1 MEAIYLLIVYRGR
14 RTRRWCGVV
23 VGGMTAG
30 LQVVLLLLQVTIVA
44 RAATTTWTTG
54 GETNSVSRVWPRAAA
69 VSENLW
75 ALSDGTNPL
84 LPQFAATRRAQWRCR
99 MQAEPVQGGA
109 LSPDWDGGRSGPTG
123 PRDVC
128 ALGVVSWRDA
138 NPLKRPIK
146 ADDELPCDRCAS
158 DWKQVQFEGVGP
170 HNQSR
175 LCSLVQTCADD
186 VADCDFTQPPDDVFP
201 TCKNLKLN
209 ATAPKPT
216 LRQFTGSRTGQ
227 NTSTLMIR
235 QTSGGPGPFVLFI
248 APRFS
253 YDYYNWAC
261 YYMFSYLATQGIA
274 TFTATIPDIAD
285 SSRDNWNHVPSAG
298 RRPYEYSCAQLDTEG
313 PGCDNSSFGNISH
326 FLHDLH
332 LEDVISYAE
341 SVGYNS
347 SAAVWWGYSE
357 GGAMVSEHL
366 NYFLQY
372 SSSTAHIPRAMVLES
387 NGGSYCYAFRPW
399 QEAELKSTAYWSSCT
414 SWSDSNCCPELLTEQ
429 YYWQRPGEY
438 LSHPPVLLVGGDSD
452 LSADPNGIRFYHD
465 TMRHYSAR
473 SAKATWSGTQHGISP
488 LAFGFAASF
497 IKDALLD

>member
-1 MEAIYLLIVYRGR
+1 M
-14 RTRRWCGVV
+14 
-23 VGGMTAG
+23 
-30 LQVVLLLLQVTIVA
+30 LLLVQVTIV
-44 RAATTTWTTG
+44 TTTWTTD
-54 GETNSVSRVWPRAAA
+54 ETNSVSRVCPRAAA

-109 LSPDWDGGRSGPTG
+109 LSPDWGGRSGPG
-123 PRDVC
+123 PRVC
-128 ALGVVSWRDA
+128 APGAVPWRDA

-261 YYMFSYLATQGIA
+261 YYLFSYLATQGIA

-366 NYFLQY
+366 NYLLQY

-414 SWSDSNCCPELLTEQ
+414 SWSDNNCCPELLTEQ